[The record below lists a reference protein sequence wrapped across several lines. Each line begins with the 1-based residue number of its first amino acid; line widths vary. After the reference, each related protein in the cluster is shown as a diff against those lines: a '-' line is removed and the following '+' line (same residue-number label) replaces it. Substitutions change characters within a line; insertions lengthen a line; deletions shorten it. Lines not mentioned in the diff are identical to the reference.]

1 MPPSYVRRDESRN
14 ASAAHRQARRARM
27 IPSLTLS
34 GAALAARSVLITSR
48 SGFVVS
54 LASVVLPVLIALLT
68 STALPALATP
78 ASSHMRERSRL
89 QSTRATESQSTH
101 APDAADIVPNATSP
115 TASSDAG
122 VPTGA
127 TGGTGIVPER
137 SPAQSAAEELRS
149 SGTASTGGTG
159 TTLDEAGEGSTSNTT
174 GTGSMGSGS
183 GSGPHDQTQTPT
195 ETQHSTSTQPTPQQS
210 KQKEKQR

>member
-1 MPPSYVRRDESRN
+1 
-14 ASAAHRQARRARM
+14 M

-34 GAALAARSVLITSR
+34 GAALASRSVLTSR
-48 SGFVVS
+48 SGFVAS

-78 ASSHMRERSRL
+78 ASSHMRERSCL

-101 APDAADIVPNATSP
+101 APDTADIVPNATSP

-122 VPTGA
+122 VPTG
-127 TGGTGIVPER
+127 GTGIVPER
-137 SPAQSAAEELRS
+137 SPAQSETEELRS

-183 GSGPHDQTQTPT
+183 GSGPGSGVSSSSGANSGSSSGSTTGSHPHDQTQTPT
-195 ETQHSTSTQPTPQQS
+195 ETQHSTSTKPTPQQS